1 MNITIQDKILFNAK
15 FVRNTTLIKHNTDS
29 RKYEPETVSFV
40 KFDPD
45 NKKDF
50 EGLSKLNKTW
60 QDSILMS
67 HIKRCGTRMM
77 EKNPYAKGTNIY
89 AVTSQ
94 TEDFDNLDPKKILSL
109 AQTENCGRKKI
120 YLRVLERN
128 PRSNEYKKIGT
139 ATINALK
146 EEYNKITLNS
156 LEEAVKFYKNCGFKK
171 KSNNANEF
179 YWRKSLPKRIQ
190 EKHLFSHIH
199 QYFDRIFNK
208 AERPSQD

>member
-1 MNITIQDKILFNAK
+1 MNIIIQNKIPFNAH
-15 FVRNTTLIKHNTDS
+15 FVRNTTLLKYDTDS
-29 RKYEPETVSFV
+29 HKYEPDTVSFV

-50 EGLSKLNKTW
+50 EAIDKLKNKW
-60 QDSILMS
+60 QDSILIS
-67 HIKRCGTRMM
+67 HVKKCGTRMI
-77 EKNPYAKGTNIY
+77 KKDPYANGANIF

-109 AQTENCGRKKI
+109 AQTENVGYKKI
-120 YLRVLERN
+120 YLRAIERN
-128 PRSNEYKKIGT
+128 PENNEYKKIGT

-156 LEEAVKFYKNCGFKK
+156 LKEAVDFYIHCGFKK
-171 KSNNANEF
+171 KSNDANEF